1 MQEQLTQALR
11 SALTAAVADGALP
24 SLAPPAAILLE
35 VPRDRAHGDW
45 ATNLAMQLAPVA
57 RMAPRKI
64 AEAIKGHLELP
75 GDEVEEIT
83 IAGPGFLN
91 FRLSRG
97 HWHRRLQAIHQAGAR
112 FGRLADGHRGR
123 VLVEFVSANPTGPMH
138 IGHGRGAVVGDVL
151 ARLLAARGFDVAR
164 EYYVNDA
171 GNQVRTLGRS
181 IWIRLRQACGEQVE
195 LPDDHYPGDYVAEI
209 AAAWRAAHG
218 DGLATAAEEEALAAL
233 VPFGV
238 EQMVTRIRA
247 DLDDLTI
254 HFDRWFS
261 EKELVAS
268 GAVPARLAELESA
281 GHLLAARDG
290 ARLLRTADHGDDKDR
305 VVIKRDGELTYF
317 ATDIA
322 YHADKLA
329 RGYDRLINIWGAD
342 HHGYIARVK
351 AAIAMLGHEPAR
363 LDVPLVQIVNL
374 SRDGVPV
381 KMGKRSGAF
390 VSLAEVVEEVG
401 ADATRFFF
409 LQRRCDSMLDFD
421 LELAKRQSN
430 DNPVYYVQYAHA
442 RVRSLFKLAAERGYR
457 LPDGD
462 APVALLTEPEEIE
475 LIQRMDGFPIVLEGA
490 AVAGEPHR
498 LVPYLTEL
506 AGACHAYYFKHRIL
520 GDDHDLACARLYLME
535 TVRRVVADGLDLLG
549 VSAPDTM

>member
-1 MQEQLTQALR
+1 MHPQLIDALR
-11 SALTAAVADGALP
+11 AAVAAAVGAGVLPEMALP
-24 SLAPPAAILLE
+24 GEIYLE
-35 VPRDRAHGDW
+35 VPRDRAHGDL
-45 ATNLAMQLAPVA
+45 ATNLAMQLAPQA
-57 RMAPRKI
+57 RMPPRKI
-64 AEAIKGHLELP
+64 AEAIRGHLVLP
-75 GDEVEEIT
+75 AEEIEEVA

-91 FRLSRG
+91 FRFARS
-97 HWHRRLQAIHQAGAR
+97 HWWRRLQEIHAAGDR

-123 VLVEFVSANPTGPMH
+123 VLLEFVSANPTGPMH

-151 ARLLAARGFDVAR
+151 ARLLAARGFAVAR

-181 IWIRLRQACGEQVE
+181 IWIRLRQACGEEVM
-195 LPDDHYPGDYVAEI
+195 LPEDHYPGDYVQEI

-218 DGLATAAEEEALAAL
+218 DVLATASEAEAVAQLT
-233 VPFGV
+233 PFGV
-238 EQMVTRIRA
+238 AQMLALIRH
-247 DLDDLTI
+247 DLDDLAI
-254 HFDRWFS
+254 PFDRWFS
-261 EKELVAS
+261 EADLVAS
-268 GAVPARLAELESA
+268 GAVPARLAELEAA
-281 GHLLAARDG
+281 GHVSVAEDG
-290 ARLLRTADHGDDKDR
+290 ARLVRTADHGDDKDR

-351 AAIAMLGHEPAR
+351 AAIAMLGGDPAR
-363 LDVPLVQIVNL
+363 LDVYLVQIVNL
-374 SRDGVPV
+374 SRDGMPV

-409 LQRRCDSMLDFD
+409 LQRRSDSMLDFD

-442 RVRSLFKLAAERGYR
+442 RVRSLFKLAVERGYR
-457 LPDGD
+457 LPDAG
-462 APVALLTEPEEIE
+462 APVERLGEPEEID
-475 LIQRMDGFPIVLEGA
+475 LIQRMDGFPDLLEGA
-490 AVAGEPHR
+490 AEAGEPHR
-498 LVPYLTEL
+498 LVHYLTEL
-506 AGACHAYYFKHRIL
+506 AGALHAYYFKHRIL
-520 GDDHDLACARLYLME
+520 GDDPDLACARLYLME

-549 VSAPDTM
+549 VKAPDAM

>member
-1 MQEQLTQALR
+1 MQEELTHALR
-11 SALTAAVADGALP
+11 GAIAAAVAAGALP
-24 SLAPPAAILLE
+24 EIVPPEAILLE

-64 AEAIKGHLELP
+64 AEAIQAHLDLP
-75 GDEVEEIT
+75 ADEVEEVS

-97 HWHRRLQAIHQAGAR
+97 HWHRRLQAIHDAGAD
-112 FGRLADGHRGR
+112 FGRLVDGHRGR
-123 VLVEFVSANPTGPMH
+123 VLLEFVSANPTGPMH

-151 ARLLAARGFDVAR
+151 ARLLTARGFAVAR

-181 IWIRLRQACGEQVE
+181 IWIRLRQACGEPVD
-195 LPDDHYPGDYVAEI
+195 LPDDHYPGDYVGEI

-218 DGLATAAEEEALAAL
+218 DGLATATEEQALAAL

-238 EQMVTRIRA
+238 EQMLVRIRA
-247 DLDDLTI
+247 DLDDLAI
-254 HFDRWFS
+254 HFERWFS
-261 EKELVAS
+261 EKDLVAS
-268 GAVPARLAELESA
+268 GAVPTRLSELEVA
-281 GHLLAARDG
+281 GKVSVTDDG
-290 ARLLRTADHGDDKDR
+290 ARLLRTADYGDDKDR

-322 YHADKLA
+322 YHADKLT

-351 AAIAMLGHEPAR
+351 AAIAMLGGDPAK
-363 LDVPLVQIVNL
+363 LDVLLVQIVNL

-409 LQRRCDSMLDFD
+409 LQRRSDSMLDFD

-442 RVRSLFKLAAERGYR
+442 RVRSLFRLAAERGYR
-457 LPDGD
+457 LPDGA
-462 APVALLTEPEEIE
+462 APVDLLSEPEEIE
-475 LIQRMDGFPIVLEGA
+475 LIQRMDNFPAVLEGA

-520 GDDHDLACARLYLME
+520 GDDPNLSCARLYLME

-549 VSAPDTM
+549 VSAPDSM

>member
-1 MQEQLTQALR
+1 MQEDLTHALR
-11 SALTAAVADGALP
+11 GAIAAAVAAGALP
-24 SLAPPAAILLE
+24 EIAAPEAILLE
-35 VPRDRAHGDW
+35 VPRDRSHGDW

-64 AEAIKGHLELP
+64 AEAIRDHLALSA
-75 GDEVEEIT
+75 DEVEEVA

-97 HWHRRLQAIHQAGAR
+97 HWHRRLQAIHDAGTT
-112 FGRLADGHRGR
+112 FGRLAEGHRGR

-171 GNQVRTLGRS
+171 GNQVRILGRS
-181 IWIRLRQACGEQVE
+181 IWIRLRQACGEEVA
-195 LPDDHYPGDYVAEI
+195 LPEDHYPGDYVGEI
-209 AAAWRAAHG
+209 AAAWRTAHG
-218 DGLATAAEEEALAAL
+218 DGLAAAAEEEALARL

-238 EQMVTRIRA
+238 EQMLVRIRH
-247 DLDDLTI
+247 DLDGLAI

-261 EKELVAS
+261 ERDLVAS
-268 GAVPARLAELESA
+268 GAVPTRLAELEEA
-281 GHLLAARDG
+281 GQVSITDDG

-329 RGYDRLINIWGAD
+329 RGYQRLINIWGAD

-351 AAIAMLGHEPAR
+351 AAIAMLGGDPAK
-363 LDVPLVQIVNL
+363 LDVLLVQIVNL

-409 LQRRCDSMLDFD
+409 LQRRSDSMLDFD

-457 LPDGD
+457 LPDGA

-475 LIQRMDGFPIVLEGA
+475 LIQRMDGFPAVLEGA

-520 GDDHDLACARLYLME
+520 GDDPDLACARLYLME

-549 VSAPDTM
+549 VSAPDAM

>member
-1 MQEQLTQALR
+1 VQEELTHALR
-11 SALTAAVADGALP
+11 GAIAAAVVAGALP
-24 SLAPPAAILLE
+24 EIAPPEAILLE

-64 AEAIKGHLELP
+64 AEAIRDHLALP
-75 GDEVEEIT
+75 AGEVEEVA

-97 HWHRRLQAIHQAGAR
+97 HWHRRLQAIHDAGAQ

-151 ARLLAARGFDVAR
+151 AHLLAARGFDVAR

-181 IWIRLRQACGEQVE
+181 IWIRLRQACGAEVA
-195 LPDDHYPGDYVAEI
+195 LPDDHYPGDYVGEM
-209 AAAWRAAHG
+209 AAAWRVMHG
-218 DGLATAAEEEALAAL
+218 DDLASATEEDALASL

-238 EQMVTRIRA
+238 EQMLVRIRA
-247 DLDDLTI
+247 DLDTLAI

-261 EKELVAS
+261 EKDLVAS
-268 GAVPARLAELESA
+268 GAVPTRLAELEAA
-281 GHLLAARDG
+281 GQVSVTDDG

-329 RGYDRLINIWGAD
+329 RGYDRLIDIWGAD

-351 AAIAMLGHEPAR
+351 AAIAMLGADPAR
-363 LDVPLVQIVNL
+363 LDVLLVQIVNL

-442 RVRSLFKLAAERGYR
+442 RVRSLFKLAEERGYR
-457 LPDGD
+457 LPDGA
-462 APVALLTEPEEIE
+462 APVALLIEPEEIE
-475 LIQRMDGFPIVLEGA
+475 LIQRMDSFPAVLEGA

-520 GDDHDLACARLYLME
+520 GDAPDLACARLYLME

-549 VSAPDTM
+549 VSAPDAM